1 MNITSYQAKYFS
13 YQLSKRRAS
22 DDAEK
27 LSSALFDAQVDLNPH
42 QIEAALFAFQSPLS
56 KGAILADEVGL
67 GKTIEAGILL
77 SQFWVT
83 EKRKLL
89 IICPSSLRKQW
100 SQELLEKFHLESTIL
115 EAKSFNDKFKKG
127 KTNPFDSRKIVICS
141 FHFAKNKAEFIE
153 FIDWDLVVIDEAHR
167 LRNVYK
173 PNNKIGKAIKEAIYL
188 SKKILLT
195 ATPLQNSLLELFGL
209 VSIIDE
215 HVFGSVDSFRSQFS
229 RLDDNFEFQ
238 EIKDRLS
245 PVVKRTLRRQVQEY
259 IRYTKR
265 IPLTLTFEPSLAEQE
280 LYDSLTEYLRRD
292 LLVALPS
299 NQRHLLTLVIRKL
312 LASSSHAVTGTLNAL
327 INRLQKIIDE
337 QAPTYWNEE
346 LLEDIDEI
354 DAWLEEMDWEEVEE
368 NADKLSLEEVQVVK
382 SELDELISFRSKAMS
397 IEHDAKGI
405 KLLTAL
411 KEGFDKLREL
421 GANEKAII
429 FTESR
434 RTQEYLYS
442 LLQETSHKGKIIFFN
457 GSNNDDFSKQIYK
470 SWLLQHE
477 GSDKITG
484 SRTADK
490 RQALVDYF
498 RDHAEIMIATEAAAE
513 GINLQFCSMIINYDL
528 PWNPQRVEQRI
539 GRCHRYGQKHDVV
552 VVNFLNQNN
561 AADKRVYELLDQKLN
576 LFNGVFGASDDILGV
591 LESGVDFE
599 KAIAAIYQNCRST
612 AEINKAFDDLQSK
625 MEDSINSG
633 MKKAQERL
641 LENFDAA
648 VADRLKITLKESKAA
663 LSKFERW
670 LWLITQLYL
679 GNNAVFDVKYVSF
692 KLIENPFNFSIK
704 TGMYTL
710 DKKNQEAFYYRLNHP
725 LAKGIT
731 KHFKSLELPKAK
743 LKFNLSANRS
753 KVSILEQLRGKS
765 GRMTLEN
772 VEVNSFEVTDH
783 LIFVGV
789 TDDGVI
795 LSQEQCQRIMEL
807 NSIIDGELSDSDLEL
822 NKEREKTIEGLR
834 LELVNRDS
842 RYLQFE
848 VNKLNK
854 WAEDRIYMA
863 EKELKDIKARI
874 KELTR
879 EASQSSEPVAQLAIQ
894 TKIQDLE
901 KKQRVKRRAIFD
913 AEDQIVEKRDQM
925 IDEIKRRMSRS
936 FRSEQLFE
944 IEWEII

>member
-1 MNITSYQAKYFS
+1 MNTTPYQAKYFS

-100 SQELLEKFHLESTIL
+100 SQELIEKFHLESTIL
-115 EAKSFNDKFKKG
+115 EAKSFNEKFKKG
-127 KTNPFDSRKIVICS
+127 KTNPFDNRRIVICS

-153 FIDWDLVVIDEAHR
+153 MINWDLVVIDEAHR
-167 LRNVYK
+167 LRNVYRPK
-173 PNNKIGKAIKEAIYL
+173 NKIGKAIKDAIFP

-215 HVFGSVDSFRSQFS
+215 HVFGSIDSFRSQFS
-229 RLDDNFEFQ
+229 RLDDDFDFQ
-238 EIKDRLS
+238 EIKDRLA
-245 PVVKRTLRRQVQEY
+245 PVIKRTLRRQVQEY

-265 IPLTLTFEPSLAEQE
+265 IPLTLTFEPSIEEQE
-280 LYDSLTEYLRRD
+280 LYDDLTEYLRRD

-312 LASSSHAVTGTLNAL
+312 LASSSHAVTGTLTAL

-337 QAPTYWNEE
+337 QAPPYWNEE

-354 DAWLEEMDWEEVEE
+354 DSWMEEMDWEDVEE

-382 SELDELISFRSKAMS
+382 SELDELIAYRTKAMS

-411 KEGFDKLREL
+411 KEGFDKLKEL
-421 GANEKAII
+421 GANQKAII

-434 RTQEYLYS
+434 RTQEYLYEV
-442 LLQETSHKGKIIFFN
+442 LQQTSHKGKIIFFN
-457 GSNNDDFSKQIYK
+457 GSNNDEFSKKIHK
-470 SWLLQHE
+470 SWLNKHD

-498 RDHAEIMIATEAAAE
+498 KEEAEIMIATEAAAE

-552 VVNFLNQNN
+552 VVNFLNERN
-561 AADKRVYELLDQKLN
+561 AADIRVFELLDQKLN
-576 LFNGVFGASDDILGV
+576 LFNGVFGSSDDILGV

-599 KAIAAIYQNCRST
+599 KAIADIYQNCRTT
-612 AEINKAFDDLQSK
+612 AEINTAFDDLQSK

-648 VADRLKITLKESKAA
+648 VADRLKTTLKESKAA

-670 LWLITQLYL
+670 LWLITELFL
-679 GNNAVFDVKYVSF
+679 GHKAVFDVRHASF
-692 KLIENPFNFSIK
+692 KLLENPFNFSIK
-704 TGMYTL
+704 TGRYTL
-710 DKKNQEAFYYRLNHP
+710 DKKNEEAFYYRLNHP

-731 KHFKSLELPKAK
+731 KHYKSLDLPKAQ
-743 LKFNLSANRS
+743 LKFNLSANKS
-753 KVSILEQLRGKS
+753 NVSVLEPLKSKS
-765 GRMTLEN
+765 GWMMLEN

-789 TDDGVI
+789 TEEGVM

-807 NSIIDGELSDSDLEL
+807 DAIEEGGILDFDFDA
-822 NKEREKTIEGLR
+822 KAEREKTIEGLR

-854 WAEDRIYMA
+854 WAEDRIFMA

-874 KELTR
+874 KDLTR
-879 EASQSSEPVAQLAIQ
+879 LAGQSSEPSEQLAIQ
-894 TKIQDLE
+894 TKIQEFE
-901 KKQRVKRRAIFD
+901 KKQRTKRRAIFD

-925 IDEIKRRMSRS
+925 IEEIKKRMQRNLN
-936 FRSEQLFE
+936 SELLFN
-944 IEWEII
+944 IKWSIC

>member
-1 MNITSYQAKYFS
+1 MKITPYQAKYFS

-83 EKRKLL
+83 DKRRLL

-100 SQELLEKFHLESTIL
+100 SQELLEKFQLESIIL
-115 EAKSFNDKFKKG
+115 EANTFNEKFKKG

-153 FIDWDLVVIDEAHR
+153 MINWDLVVIDEAHR

-173 PNNKIGKAIKEAIYL
+173 PNNKIGKAIKESIYA
-188 SKKILLT
+188 SKKVLLT

-215 HVFGSVDSFRSQFS
+215 HLFGSIDSFRSQFN

-238 EIKDRLS
+238 EIKDRLA

-265 IPLTLTFEPSLAEQE
+265 IPLTLTFKPSKEEQE
-280 LYDSLTEYLRRD
+280 LYDNLTEYLRRD

-299 NQRHLLTLVIRKL
+299 SQRHLLTLVIRKL
-312 LASSSHAVTGTLNAL
+312 LASSTHAVTGTLNAL
-327 INRLQKIIDE
+327 INRLQKVLDE
-337 QAPTYWNEE
+337 QAPSYWNEE

-368 NADKLSLEEVQVVK
+368 NADKLSLEEVQAIK
-382 SELDELISFRSKAMS
+382 FELDELVAYRTKAIS

-405 KLLTAL
+405 KLRSAL
-411 KEGFDKLREL
+411 KEGFDKLMEL
-421 GANEKAII
+421 GANQKAII

-434 RTQEYLYS
+434 RTQEYIYKI
-442 LLQETSHKGKIIFFN
+442 LQETDHKGKIIFFN
-457 GSNNDDFSKQIYK
+457 GSNNDEFSKQIYK
-470 SWLLQHE
+470 SWLAKHE

-498 RDHAEIMIATEAAAE
+498 KESAEIMIATEAAAE
-513 GINLQFCSMIINYDL
+513 GINLQFCSMIVNYDL

-552 VVNFLNQNN
+552 VVNFLNESN
-561 AADKRVYELLDQKLN
+561 AADIRVFELLDQKLN
-576 LFNGVFGASDDILGV
+576 LFNGVFGASDDVLGV

-599 KAIAAIYQNCRST
+599 RAIADIYQNCRT
-612 AEINKAFDDLQSK
+612 TDEINKAFDDLQSK

-679 GNNAVFDVKYVSF
+679 GNKAVFDVKHVSF
-692 KLIENPFNFSIK
+692 KLIENPFTFSIK
-704 TGMYTL
+704 TGRYTL
-710 DKKNQEAFYYRLNHP
+710 DKKNEEAFYYRLNHP

-731 KHFKSLELPKAK
+731 KHYKSLDLPGSK
-743 LKFNLSANRS
+743 LKFNLSENKS
-753 KVSILEQLRGKS
+753 KVSILEPLKNKS
-765 GRMTLEN
+765 GWLILEN

-789 TDDGVI
+789 SDDGVI
-795 LSQEQCQRIMEL
+795 LSQEQCQRMMEL
-807 NSIIDGELSDSDLEL
+807 NAVVEGEISGFEFDI
-822 NKEREKTIEGLR
+822 NTERDKTIEGLR
-834 LELVNRDS
+834 VELVNRDS

-879 EASQSSEPVAQLAIQ
+879 QAAQSSEPADQLTIQ
-894 TKIQDLE
+894 SKIQEQE

-913 AEDQIVEKRDQM
+913 AEDQIIDKRDQM
-925 IDEIKRRMSRS
+925 IDEIKKRMQRNLS
-936 FRSEQLFE
+936 SELLFK
-944 IEWEII
+944 IKWSIC

>member
-1 MNITSYQAKYFS
+1 MNITPYQAKYFS

-83 EKRKLL
+83 DKRKLL

-115 EAKSFNDKFKKG
+115 EAKSFNEKFKKG
-127 KTNPFDSRKIVICS
+127 KTNPFDNRKIVICS

-153 FIDWDLVVIDEAHR
+153 MINWDLVVIDEAHR
-167 LRNVYK
+167 LRNVYR
-173 PNNKIGKAIKEAIYL
+173 PTNKIGKAIKDAIFPA
-188 SKKILLT
+188 KKVLLT
-195 ATPLQNSLLELFGL
+195 ATPLQNSLMELYGL

-215 HVFGSVDSFRSQFS
+215 NLFGSADSFRSQFN
-229 RLDDNFEFQ
+229 RLDENFDYK
-238 EIKDRLS
+238 EIKDRIA

-265 IPLTLTFEPSLAEQE
+265 IPLTLTFEPSQSEQE
-280 LYDSLTEYLRRD
+280 LYESLSEYLRRD

-299 NQRHLLTLVIRKL
+299 NQRHLLTLIIRKL

-327 INRLQKIIDE
+327 INRLQKILDE
-337 QAPTYWNEE
+337 EAPSYWDQE

-354 DAWLEEMDWEEVEE
+354 EAWMEEVDWEEVDE
-368 NADKLSLEEVQVVK
+368 NADKLSLEEVQAVK
-382 SELDELISFRSKAMS
+382 SELDELKSYRAKAMA
-397 IEHDAKGI
+397 IENDSKGI

-411 KEGFDKLREL
+411 KEGFDKLKEL
-421 GANEKAII
+421 GANQKAII

-434 RTQEYLYS
+434 RTQEYLFS
-442 LLQETSHKGKIIFFN
+442 LLQQTDHKGKVIFFN
-457 GSNNDDFSKQIYK
+457 GSNNDEFSKKIYQ
-470 SWLLQHE
+470 SWLAKHE
-477 GSDKITG
+477 GTDKITG
-484 SRTADK
+484 SKTADK

-498 RDHAEIMIATEAAAE
+498 RDEAEIMIATEAAAE

-552 VVNFLNQNN
+552 VVNFLNEKN
-561 AADKRVYELLDQKLN
+561 AADIRVFELLDQKLN
-576 LFNGVFGASDDILGV
+576 LFNGVFGASDDVLGV

-599 KAIAAIYQNCRST
+599 KAIADIYQNCRT
-612 AEINKAFDDLQSK
+612 TDEINKAFDDLQSK
-625 MEDSINSG
+625 MEESISSG

-648 VADRLKITLKESKAA
+648 VADRLKITLKESKAT

-679 GNNAVFDVKYVSF
+679 GKKAVFDAEHVSF
-692 KLIENPFNFSIK
+692 KLLDNPFSFSVK
-704 TGMYTL
+704 TGRYTL

-731 KHFKSLELPKAK
+731 KHFRDLELATAS
-743 LKFNLSANRS
+743 LKFDLTNNKS
-753 KVSILEQLRGKS
+753 KVSVLEPLKGKK
-765 GRMTLEN
+765 GWLILEN

-783 LIFVGV
+783 LAFIGV
-789 TDDGVI
+789 TEDGSL
-795 LSQEQCQRIMEL
+795 LSQEQCQRMMEL
-807 NSIIDGELSDSDLEL
+807 SAHIDGQYGLPVFDLSTEREKIIDGLKIEL
-822 NKEREKTIEGLR
+822 T
-834 LELVNRDS
+834 NRDS

-854 WAEDRIYMA
+854 WAEDRIFMA
-863 EKELKDIKARI
+863 EKELKDIKLRI

-879 EASQSSEPVAQLAIQ
+879 QATQSSEPSEQLSIQ
-894 TKIQDLE
+894 SKIRELE
-901 KKQRVKRRAIFD
+901 KKQRVKRREIFD
-913 AEDQIVEKRDQM
+913 AEDQIIEKRDQM
-925 IDEIKRRMSRS
+925 IDEIKKRMSRNFHS
-936 FRSEQLFE
+936 QQLFK
-944 IEWEII
+944 ISWAIV